1 VFTCPLVPARLPGIS
16 RRSGLAWQA
25 GPCPKGKNG
34 VFGINNFYKELLM
47 KINFIYMTVGSKE
60 EARKI
65 GKELV
70 TDRLAAC
77 VNILDNMNSFYV
89 WEGELQDD
97 TEVVMIAK
105 TTEDRV
111 AALIKKVES
120 LHSYDCPCIVSL
132 PVTGGHQ
139 PFMEW
144 IAGEVK

>member
-1 VFTCPLVPARLPGIS
+1 
-16 RRSGLAWQA
+16 
-25 GPCPKGKNG
+25 
-34 VFGINNFYKELLM
+34 M

-70 TDRLAAC
+70 TAGLAAC

-105 TTEDRV
+105 TAEDRV
-111 AALIKKVES
+111 ADLIKKVES

-132 PVTGGHQ
+132 ALAGGHQ
-139 PFMEW
+139 PFLEW
-144 IAGEVK
+144 VAGEVRKPGGQKAGMPGSL